1 MSVIMIIIITIVVIV
16 IVVIQ
21 IGRSAFHL
29 FTRVNMAFLPRYL
42 HNLGEKGF
50 YKGKVSLYA

>member
-1 MSVIMIIIITIVVIV
+1 MSVIMIIITIVVIV

-29 FTRVNMAFLPRYL
+29 CTCVNMAFLPRYM